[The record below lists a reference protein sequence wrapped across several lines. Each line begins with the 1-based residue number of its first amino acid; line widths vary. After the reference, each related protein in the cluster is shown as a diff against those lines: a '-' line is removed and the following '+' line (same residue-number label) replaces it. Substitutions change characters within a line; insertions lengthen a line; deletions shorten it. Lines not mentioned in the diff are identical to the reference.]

1 MSAIDTLVA
10 GGVEIIDPT
19 PDERQQWLD
28 AVRPLEE
35 RFVEEHAAL
44 GLPAAAF
51 VQEAKDRAAVY
62 EGWTDQQLWDH
73 VWANPTPGII
83 AL

>member
-1 MSAIDTLVA
+1 
-10 GGVEIIDPT
+10 
-19 PDERQQWLD
+19 
-28 AVRPLEE
+28 VRPLEE

-51 VQEAKDRAAVY
+51 LQEAKDRAAVY